1 MKKLKV
7 LLTIVISS
15 IIMITGCT
23 NIENNINNNDT
34 DLVENSD
41 NNENKNSSDIEINT
55 EINNKYD
62 ILESDSENEN
72 ININTEIS
80 DKESS
85 NIKEI
90 NLDITSLDANS
101 GEEIVVGSLMLYENQ
116 SIEEKVNA
124 LIKQISKVS
133 FNNAPIV
140 LEKIENNIAYIDL
153 KEGVNTKDWSEKYF
167 QGSTG
172 GSITT
177 YTLTENILQRSYN
190 GEWISGVYF
199 SYEGKT
205 DMEFDHIDMD
215 FFGNIINR

>member
-34 DLVENSD
+34 DLVENT
-41 NNENKNSSDIEINT
+41 DIN
-55 EINNKYD
+55 D
-62 ILESDSENEN
+62 
-72 ININTEIS
+72 TEIS

-116 SIEEKVNA
+116 SIEEKVND

-153 KEGVNTKDWSEKYF
+153 KEGENTKDWSEKYF

-177 YTLTENILQRSYN
+177 YTLTENILQRNYN
-190 GEWISGVYF
+190 GEWISGVCF

>member
-15 IIMITGCT
+15 VIMITGCT

-41 NNENKNSSDIEINT
+41 NNENKNSSDIE
-55 EINNKYD
+55 
-62 ILESDSENEN
+62 
-72 ININTEIS
+72 INTEIS

-153 KEGVNTKDWSEKYF
+153 KEGENTNYWSEKYF

-177 YTLTENILQRSYN
+177 YTLTENILQRNYN
-190 GEWISGVYF
+190 GEWISGVFF

>member
-101 GEEIVVGSLMLYENQ
+101 GEEIAVGSLMLWNKRIM
-116 SIEEKVNA
+116 SRKF
-124 LIKQISKVS
+124 L
-133 FNNAPIV
+133 
-140 LEKIENNIAYIDL
+140 
-153 KEGVNTKDWSEKYF
+153 
-167 QGSTG
+167 
-172 GSITT
+172 
-177 YTLTENILQRSYN
+177 
-190 GEWISGVYF
+190 
-199 SYEGKT
+199 
-205 DMEFDHIDMD
+205 
-215 FFGNIINR
+215 

>member
-15 IIMITGCT
+15 VIMITGCT

-34 DLVENSD
+34 DLVENT
-41 NNENKNSSDIEINT
+41 DI
-55 EINNKYD
+55 D
-62 ILESDSENEN
+62 D
-72 ININTEIS
+72 TEIS

-90 NLDITSLDANS
+90 KFDITSLDVNS

-153 KEGVNTKDWSEKYF
+153 KEGENTNYWSEKYF

-172 GSITT
+172 GSITM
-177 YTLTENILQRSYN
+177 YTLTENILQRNYN
-190 GEWISGVYF
+190 GEWISGVFF